1 MPAKLMTHHFNIM
14 GGPAELKLYIKD
26 TDEPNHFFQLAENEA
41 LRLEKKYS
49 RYRDDSVTSAINA
62 SANNDEGIHVDSET
76 AALLNYAQI
85 AWQQSNG
92 LFDITSGTLRKAW
105 DFKSNAL
112 PDESVIKKLLE
123 SVGWQ
128 KLTWQPPYLT
138 LPVGMEIDFGGVV
151 KEYAAD
157 AIATLLRN
165 SGITH
170 GLVELAGDISII
182 GSHPDGSA
190 WKIGVRNPNK
200 PEQAIASIDAFEGG
214 IASSGNYERFI
225 VVNKQRYCHILNP
238 KTGWPE
244 NSVAGVS
251 VHASTCL
258 VAGTAS
264 TTAMLLGAEQGRKW
278 LKEGGFNHLLLEV

>member
-1 MPAKLMTHHFNIM
+1 MPAKLTTHRFKVM
-14 GGPAELKLYIKD
+14 GGPAELKLYINNA
-26 TDEPNHFFQLAENEA
+26 DEQKHFIQLAENEA
-41 LRLEKKYS
+41 FRLEKKYS

-62 SANNDEGIHVDSET
+62 SANQEKDFHVDSET

-85 AWQQSNG
+85 AWQQSDG

-112 PDESVIKKLLE
+112 PDESVIETLLE
-123 SVGWQ
+123 KVGWQ
-128 KLTWQPPYLT
+128 KLTWHSPCLT
-138 LPVGMEIDFGGVV
+138 LPAGMEVDFGGVV

-182 GSHPDGSA
+182 GPHPNGSA
-190 WKIGVRNPNK
+190 WKIGIRNPNK

-225 VVNKQRYCHILNP
+225 VVNKKRYCHILNP
-238 KTGWPE
+238 KSGWPE
-244 NSVAGVS
+244 NSVASVS

-264 TTAMLLGAEQGRKW
+264 TTAMLLGATKGKQW
-278 LKEGGFNHLLLEV
+278 LEEGGFKHLLLEV